1 MLIVPG
7 LPGYTFMG
15 INDNERDAILWS
27 QFKNGN
33 NESFTVIFKNY
44 YPGLFNYG
52 TKITDD
58 YNLVEDAVQELFLD
72 MWRTGGKADI
82 ISLKAYIFRAF
93 KFKLIKLI
101 TKNDKA
107 KKFSADNSETNFEIS
122 HESFLVIKEQNTALT
137 KKMAE
142 AIEQLSPRQKEIIYL
157 KFYLDLS
164 YEEVSD
170 IMGINYQA
178 SRNLIY
184 QAIKVLKKIIPFNVT
199 FVLLLGSIK

>member
-1 MLIVPG
+1 
-7 LPGYTFMG
+7 MG

-44 YPGLFNYG
+44 YSGLFNYG
-52 TKITDD
+52 AKITADH
-58 YNLVEDAVQELFLD
+58 NLVEDTIQELFLD
-72 MWRTGGKADI
+72 MWRSGGKADI

-93 KFKLIKLI
+93 KFKLVKLI
-101 TKNDKA
+101 AKNNKV
-107 KKFSADNSETNFEIS
+107 KNLSANPLETAFEIS
-122 HESFLVIKEQNTALT
+122 HENFLVLKEQNAALSKKVTAAL
-137 KKMAE
+137 
-142 AIEQLSPRQKEIIYL
+142 EQLSSRQKEIIYL
-157 KFYLDLS
+157 KFYLNLS

-184 QAIKVLKKIIPFNVT
+184 QSIKVLKKIIPFNVT
-199 FVLLLGSIK
+199 FMLLLSSIK